1 MTLSHLACKIHATTF
16 ADLPAD
22 ALSSARLHLLDAI
35 GVALASAGT
44 GAGKPYLEAAAAL
57 GSAGS
62 ASILVLRVT
71 RDAATVAL
79 LNSARL
85 RALLASAR
93 ADSCSGAK

>member
-1 MTLSHLACKIHATTF
+1 MTLSHLARRIHATTF

-35 GVALASAGT
+35 GVALASA
-44 GAGKPYLEAAAAL
+44 YLELAAAL

-62 ASILVLRVT
+62 ASILVSRVT
-71 RDAATVAL
+71 RDAATATL

-93 ADSCSGAK
+93 ANSCSGAKS